1 MQVSDI
7 LGEDLFSRQ
16 EDSFK
21 RTIFEV
27 LELPGTEFTDEAFDA
42 AIGAYMQTV
51 FSLIQAQ
58 DMHVLN
64 LSDTDAE
71 MLFF

>member
-16 EDSFK
+16 ENSFK

-27 LELPGTEFTDEAFDA
+27 LVQPGTEFTEEAFDA
-42 AIGAYMQTV
+42 TIGIYMQTI
-51 FSLIQAQ
+51 FSLI
-58 DMHVLN
+58 
-64 LSDTDAE
+64 
-71 MLFF
+71 